1 MDDSTVLD
9 PQFIASMKNEFL
21 GLIDLLGIISFAI
34 SGVFAAMQRRLDI
47 FGILVMA
54 FVTALG
60 GGTVRDILIGD
71 FPVQWMLNLNY
82 PVIITLSA
90 MVTVVFHKII
100 RNLEKFLLVFD
111 ALGLGFFTILGLE
124 KGIAYGLHPGICIML
139 GTITACFGGVI
150 RDIALNK
157 IPLVFQREIYATA
170 CIAGSGLY
178 FLLLQTDM
186 NKSWLDVICITVIFT
201 IRILS
206 LLFKLELPGF
216 YKKDRPLQKD

>member
-1 MDDSTVLD
+1 MNDSSVLN
-9 PQFIASMKNEFL
+9 PQFIADVKNEVIR
-21 GLIDLLGIISFAI
+21 LIDLLGIISFAI
-34 SGVFAAMQRRLDI
+34 SGVFAAMQRKLDI

-71 FPVQWMLNLNY
+71 FPVQWMLNLGY
-82 PVIITLSA
+82 PLIITLSA
-90 MVTVVFHKII
+90 LAAIVFYKFL
-100 RNLEKFLLVFD
+100 RNLQKPLLVFD
-111 ALGLGFFTILGLE
+111 ALGLGFFTVLGLE
-124 KGIAYGLHPGICIML
+124 KGLAHGLHPGVCMML

-150 RDIALNK
+150 RDVALNK

-186 NKSWLDVICITVIFT
+186 NRSWLDLICITFISA
-201 IRILS
+201 IRIVS
-206 LLFKLELPGF
+206 LIYKLELPGF
-216 YKKDRPLQKD
+216 YKSKKE